1 VLFQPIYLPWQIVF
15 LIMAADARVTHRPAS
30 FRFKRIPPVITR
42 SSGWSNQAAA
52 AFSFPTTQ
60 SLGMNAEQT
69 AIGGNGEHESTMSR
83 ATENGAIPR
92 KRLDIRHVSSTVA
105 IGDSIVPKID
115 IRKRSSETLVCY
127 EPLEAK
133 VYATDI
139 ARLRDITPAGRRF
152 LSKSPDFCRMERTLI
167 ARQLSGKLVEK
178 PAMMKR
184 FGFQGRMFNAA
195 LDSAK
200 GGIDSAR
207 ACAQLALEGTREALV
222 RSLTQYS
229 EAEADPE
236 RQEELHGRRRRI
248 AKLVEQEARH
258 EKLALCPKIFPGGDI
273 YRKQHSM
280 AGWKRAFQGKRSDH
294 LSANGGADE
303 THGNKTLQVT
313 LGPVELINGRLW
325 QGFELSHSRESLGS
339 FRLWVSECEGL
350 VAGVLANTPSPK
362 TTPVEVWFDGN
373 GKKIGPLRQQR
384 MIAAGEN
391 PASIRTIDRIVTTGR
406 VGFTID
412 LRRRETGKWY
422 VHISREEKALPKAQ
436 PPVGWMGVDLNC
448 DSIAHAVISM
458 RDGEP
463 VLESYGKD
471 PFPAKVPSGEVQT
484 ALYRAINQLV
494 DDAAQRSLGI
504 CLEYLDFEHC
514 KRWLKTK
521 LGALLH
527 VMPYR
532 KIRRIF
538 ERRCLELGVPF
549 RYVPP
554 KYSSLLG
561 ALLSARWPELGRDQ
575 AAGAVLALRASETG
589 NPWLETACEAAVKA
603 DRISL
608 RLNAKGKYGH
618 TLVVEES
625 LPRTN
630 SNGMSGRQL
639 DSPRFPVEPALQWQ
653 VRCGRKVSGAFSTLA
668 ALRASSLRELRR
680 AAKAQKRILLVG
692 SLRLEMPHVI
702 RLVPTESLD
711 PASCSSLSNAA

>member
-1 VLFQPIYLPWQIVF
+1 
-15 LIMAADARVTHRPAS
+15 
-30 FRFKRIPPVITR
+30 
-42 SSGWSNQAAA
+42 
-52 AFSFPTTQ
+52 
-60 SLGMNAEQT
+60 
-69 AIGGNGEHESTMSR
+69 
-83 ATENGAIPR
+83 
-92 KRLDIRHVSSTVA
+92 
-105 IGDSIVPKID
+105 
-115 IRKRSSETLVCY
+115 
-127 EPLEAK
+127 
-133 VYATDI
+133 
-139 ARLRDITPAGRRF
+139 
-152 LSKSPDFCRMERTLI
+152 
-167 ARQLSGKLVEK
+167 
-178 PAMMKR
+178 
-184 FGFQGRMFNAA
+184 
-195 LDSAK
+195 
-200 GGIDSAR
+200 
-207 ACAQLALEGTREALV
+207 V
-222 RSLTQYS
+222 RSLTHYS
-229 EAEADPE
+229 EAEADPA

-258 EKLALCPKIFPGGDI
+258 EKLALCPKIFSGGDI

-303 THGNKTLQVT
+303 AHGNKTLQVT
-313 LGPVELINGRLW
+313 LGPVELIGGRLW
-325 QGFELSHSRESLGS
+325 QGFELSHSRERLGS

-350 VAGVLANTPSPK
+350 VSAVLANTPSPK
-362 TTPVEVWFDGN
+362 TAPVEVWFDGN
-373 GKKIGPLRQQR
+373 GKKIGPIRQQQ

-391 PASIRTIDRIVTTGR
+391 PASIRTIDRIVTAGR

-422 VHISREEKALPKAQ
+422 IHISREEKALPKAQ

-458 RDGEP
+458 RDREP

-471 PFPAKVPSGEVQT
+471 PFPAKGPSGEVQT

-668 ALRASSLRELRR
+668 ALRAASLRELRR
-680 AAKAQKRILLVG
+680 AAKAQKRILTVG

-711 PASCSSLSNAA
+711 PASCSSLRNAA